1 MGLPFFAEDDDD
13 DDRDEGEAGDEAD
26 GVCFFSVAAAE
37 DEGGALAAPLPRSCL
52 GSAREAEVW

>member
-1 MGLPFFAEDDDD
+1 MGFPFFAED

-26 GVCFFSVAAAE
+26 GVCFFSVVAAAAE